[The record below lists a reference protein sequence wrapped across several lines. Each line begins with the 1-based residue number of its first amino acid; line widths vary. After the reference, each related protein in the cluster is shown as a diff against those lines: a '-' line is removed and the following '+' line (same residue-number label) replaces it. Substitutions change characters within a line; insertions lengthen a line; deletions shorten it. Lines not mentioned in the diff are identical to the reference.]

1 MLRCYQGTR
10 KSLQIVLSADFH
22 AMEPIV
28 HTIWEPIT
36 GTWQYI
42 VSDPAT
48 KETAMVDTVLVYN
61 KETGL
66 ISTASADKLLDIVKD
81 NGYIVTYILESHA
94 HADHLSASRYLQWM
108 LSQRQ
113 NERRPLVCIGEHI
126 NQVQAT
132 LGQIYDIPESE
143 LYDAFD
149 YTFSDGKTFRL
160 GNIQAQVLHLPGH
173 TPDHV
178 GYIIG
183 SNTFTGDSIFNPDV
197 GSARC
202 DFPGGSATALYRSAG
217 KLLSLPGH
225 YRLYTGHDYPPK
237 ERRGEGSKQS
247 GAIPYT
253 TVERQSKENKHVK
266 LGTREDEFV
275 KMRNERDSTLSEPK
289 LLRQSMHVNLR
300 GGRLPACSTE
310 GFKIEQIPAGVI
322 RAG

>member
-1 MLRCYQGTR
+1 
-10 KSLQIVLSADFH
+10 
-22 AMEPIV
+22 MEPIV

-42 VSDPAT
+42 VSNLAT
-48 KETAMVDTVLVYN
+48 KETAMIDTVLDYD
-61 KETGL
+61 KGTGL

-94 HADHLSASRYLQWM
+94 HADHLSASRYLQRM

-126 NQVQAT
+126 SQVQAT

-149 YTFSDGKTFRL
+149 YTFSDGEKFRL
-160 GNIQAQVLHLPGH
+160 GNIEAQVLHLPGH

-183 SNTFTGDSIFNPDV
+183 SNAFTGDSIFNPDL

-202 DFPGGSATALYRSAG
+202 DFPGGSATDLYRSAG

-237 ERRGEGSKQS
+237 ERRGEDSEPS

-253 TVERQSKENKHVK
+253 IVERQSKENKHVK

-289 LLRQSMHVNLR
+289 LLRQSMH
-300 GGRLPACSTE
+300 
-310 GFKIEQIPAGVI
+310 
-322 RAG
+322 